1 MSIPKINLGK
11 FGLTCSAV
19 GASLLLLVACSQ
31 SQAPQVAKSI
41 DVKNSIG
48 LEVPLNI
55 SEVCYDGVVY
65 LMNDKGGMAPKMDGT
80 SPNNATLCK

>member
-11 FGLTCSAV
+11 FGLTCSAI

-31 SQAPQVAKSI
+31 SQAPQVAKSF
-41 DVKNSIG
+41 DVKNSNG
-48 LEVPLNI
+48 QNLFFDI